1 MENTLSVF
9 IHRLEQILMGRLLS
23 VHLYGSCVMDDFQ
36 PGWSDIDLLCFTDRP
51 ITPEQSEKLLML
63 RQTLVTE
70 TGMPL
75 FRAIE
80 GAVVCS
86 DEFEHNTFSRLVYW
100 GTGGQKITNQY
111 VLDPFSSYSL
121 LHYGKCIYGR
131 DMKHLIP
138 SVDFSQML
146 SAIHQHLLTIRQYAQ
161 ETNDSLYS
169 CGWLLDIAR
178 CLYTLRHQTL
188 ISKTNAG
195 KWALA
200 QRLCPEPFQM
210 EQTLAVRQN
219 PSEALKK
226 PEIHS
231 WLKALGPSI
240 QKFADILEK
249 ELEEHANEQMV

>member
-1 MENTLSVF
+1 
-9 IHRLEQILMGRLLS
+9 
-23 VHLYGSCVMDDFQ
+23 
-36 PGWSDIDLLCFTDRP
+36 
-51 ITPEQSEKLLML
+51 
-63 RQTLVTE
+63 
-70 TGMPL
+70 
-75 FRAIE
+75 
-80 GAVVCS
+80 
-86 DEFEHNTFSRLVYW
+86 
-100 GTGGQKITNQY
+100 
-111 VLDPFSSYSL
+111 
-121 LHYGKCIYGR
+121 
-131 DMKHLIP
+131 MKHLIP
-138 SVDFSQML
+138 PVDFSQML
-146 SAIHQHLLTIRQYAQ
+146 SAIRQHLSTIRQYAR
-161 ETNDSLYS
+161 ETDDSLYS

-219 PSEALKK
+219 PSEALKR

-231 WLKALGPSI
+231 WLTALGPSI